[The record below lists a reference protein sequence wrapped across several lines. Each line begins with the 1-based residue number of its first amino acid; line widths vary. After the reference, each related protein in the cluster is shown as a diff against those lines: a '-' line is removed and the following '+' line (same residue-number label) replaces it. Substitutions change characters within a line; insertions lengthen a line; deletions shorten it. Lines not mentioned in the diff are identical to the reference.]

1 MDAETIG
8 YILLFVC
15 LLLLDAM
22 FCGFIALVDSVRST
36 DIEKNEEE
44 LGEKLTQKLRKIERN
59 EIAYENRALIAIIVI
74 TTIMGGIFLP
84 VISCMCFDYIVKLKA
99 ANALP
104 AFLDNIVSQYL
115 ATALFIV
122 VLLVFFVLF

>member
-44 LGEKLTQKLRKIERN
+44 LGEKLTKKLEEYIDLADKS
-59 EIAYENRALIAIIVI
+59 ENQIN
-74 TTIMGGIFLP
+74 
-84 VISCMCFDYIVKLKA
+84 YI
-99 ANALP
+99 
-104 AFLDNIVSQYL
+104 
-115 ATALFIV
+115 
-122 VLLVFFVLF
+122 